1 MPDAMLEDL
10 LRGAVVDGQPHADA
24 RDLDVAHNAAAIGIQ
39 QAPVGVPRG
48 QLPPGKGIP
57 EGGTEVFI
65 VFLRRFPQRG
75 VILRGKS
82 WCFGC
87 SGRSAGSAGAGST
100 GRWPPGKIESPAPA
114 EK

>member
-24 RDLDVAHNAAAIGIQ
+24 WDLDVAHNAAAIGIQ

-48 QLPPGKGIP
+48 QLPPGKGIL

-75 VILRGKS
+75 VILRGK
-82 WCFGC
+82 
-87 SGRSAGSAGAGST
+87 GRGALGVVGDQLVLPVLVPQVAGH
-100 GRWPPGKIESPAPA
+100 RVK
-114 EK
+114 

>member
-75 VILRGKS
+75 VILRGK
-82 WCFGC
+82 G
-87 SGRSAGSAGAGST
+87 SGALGVVGDQLVLPVLVPQVAGH
-100 GRWPPGKIESPAPA
+100 RGK
-114 EK
+114 